1 MLTSRRILLSLV
13 AAGTLVRPGL
23 ARAEDATRAERA
35 IGNADAKTTVIEC
48 FSLTC
53 THCAAFAHET
63 MPQVKKELID
73 TGKIRYVFHD
83 FPLDRVALTA
93 SMVARYL
100 PVDRY
105 APFVDALL
113 STQDRW
119 AFNRAANPNDELW
132 KMAAL
137 AGMSRTTFDKA
148 IADEDL
154 KAWIVKE
161 QQADQDRWKV
171 SSTPTFI
178 VNGTMYAGGMSFDAF
193 RKLIPEA

>member
-1 MLTSRRILLSLV
+1 MLASRRILLSLV

-178 VNGTMYAGGMSFDAF
+178 VNGTMYAGGMGFDAF
-193 RKLIPEA
+193 RKLSPEA

>member
-1 MLTSRRILLSLV
+1 MLASRRILLSLV

-193 RKLIPEA
+193 RKLSPEA

>member
-1 MLTSRRILLSLV
+1 MLASRRILLSLV

-137 AGMSRTTFDKA
+137 AGMSRITFDKA